1 MTIDE
6 LLEAST
12 IEFLESLTLE
22 EMGKLLDYITKNL
35 PADIYTKTE
44 YNENRNHDLD
54 MTTLGTVKIVGTIK
68 NVNNYS
74 FDSFVTTHNFL
85 EEDTS
90 KISAM
95 QFQTIP
101 GYELEE
107 HREEVRQLWNDVKTQ
122 VNNYFAQKRITIFKS
137 S

>member
-44 YNENRNHDLD
+44 YNENRDHDQD
-54 MTTLGTVKIVGTIK
+54 MPTLGTVKIVGTIK

-74 FDSFVTTHNFL
+74 FDSFMTTYNFL
-85 EEDTS
+85 EDTS

-107 HREEVRQLWNDVKTQ
+107 HREEVRQLWNDVRAQ
-122 VNNYFAQKRITIFKS
+122 VNNYFAQRG
-137 S
+137 